1 MSSLRPA
8 ARTMSPDGREWE
20 IYAYR
25 LQLRDRP
32 AVPETAVGI
41 APSVQGAVIEG
52 VIYLLLLI
60 PRLFIRA
67 FVDLPV
73 AAVRAWRSDECLIE
87 AVSWAPYEER
97 LRWSIPKERRGQ
109 VLAQVEGQLAR
120 GERPMPRNAKQ
131 LLY

>member
-25 LQLRDRP
+25 ERTELPPDVRLR
-32 AVPETAVGI
+32 
-41 APSVQGAVIEG
+41 G
-52 VIYLLLLI
+52 VR
-60 PRLFIRA
+60 RLFAR
-67 FVDLPV
+67 
-73 AAVRAWRSDECLIE
+73 RSGDWLIE